1 VFIFDQAVMI
11 ADSSAGIRARPRT
24 TQ

>member
-11 ADSSAGIRARPRT
+11 ADSSAGIRARPQT